1 MALPSSGVL
10 TLNDIQTEFGGTN
23 PIDLSDYYRGGG
35 LVPDTAGNAGIPTSG
50 AISVSDFYGATNVI
64 ALNFVN
70 HGVASGTSGTINIG
84 TARGTRMV
92 HLSGYLNNT
101 TTSGGVSA
109 VSINGATAAVVL
121 PASAS
126 RYGAWQAYAKVPA
139 GTTATFS
146 ISRVTNPGTP
156 VFYVSTFDTV
166 NSGAANTGSTTA
178 ASFTFNFT
186 AANPGVAFWG
196 GFTGSGTTSPPTV
209 VTLSTN
215 NPGGINYFYQLQ
227 AAASGP
233 AAKGAYSLT
242 STTVNQTFSFSGP
255 AKLAGHGAVASIF
268 YAN

>member
-23 PIDLSDYYRGGG
+23 PIDLSEYYRGGG
-35 LVPDTAGNAGIPTSG
+35 LVPDTALNAGIPTSG
-50 AISVSDFYGATNVI
+50 VISVTDFYGATNLI
-64 ALNFVN
+64 NLNFVN
-70 HGVASGTSGTINIG
+70 HGVASGNSGSINIG

-92 HLSGYLNNT
+92 HLTGYVNNT
-101 TTSGGVSA
+101 TNTGGVTA
-109 VSINGATAAVVL
+109 VSINGSSAAVII

-126 RYGAWQAYAKVPA
+126 RYGAWQAYAKVST

-146 ISRVTNPGTP
+146 ITDNNSGGAP

-166 NSGAANTGSTTA
+166 NSGAANTGSA
-178 ASFTFNFT
+178 NASTTFNFT
-186 AANPGVAFWG
+186 AANPGICFWQ
-196 GFTGSGTTSPPTV
+196 GFNGSGTTSPPTV
-209 VTLSTN
+209 TTLSTN

-233 AAKGAYSLT
+233 SAKGAYSLT
-242 STTVNQTFSFSGP
+242 STTVNQTFSVTVGSKLGP
-255 AKLAGHGAVASIF
+255 FGAVGSIF

>member
-35 LVPDTAGNAGIPTSG
+35 LVPDTALNAGIPTSG
-50 AISVSDFYGATNVI
+50 VISVTDFYGSANTI

-70 HGVASGTSGTINIG
+70 HGVASGNSGTINIG

-92 HLSGYLNNT
+92 HLSGYINNT
-101 TTSGGVSA
+101 STIGGVTA
-109 VSINGATAAVVL
+109 VSINGSSAALIV
-121 PASAS
+121 PASS
-126 RYGAWQAYAKVPA
+126 QRYGAWQAYAKVPA

-146 ISRVTNPGTP
+146 ITDSIPGAP
-156 VFYVSTFDTV
+156 IFYVSTFDTV
-166 NSGAANTGSTTA
+166 NSGAANTGSTNA

-186 AANPGVAFWG
+186 AANPGVCFWG
-196 GFTGSGTTSPPTV
+196 GSTGSGTTNPPTV

-215 NPGGINYFYQLQ
+215 NPGGINYFYQVS
-227 AAASGP
+227 AGASGP

-255 AKLAGHGAVASIF
+255 AKLGGHGAVASIF

>member
-35 LVPDTAGNAGIPTSG
+35 LVPDSSLNAAIPTSG
-50 AISVSDFYGATNVI
+50 VISVSDFYGAANVLS
-64 ALNFVN
+64 LNFVN
-70 HGVASGTSGTINIG
+70 HGVFSGTSGTINIG
-84 TARGTRMV
+84 TARSTRMV

-109 VSINGATAAVVL
+109 VSINGSSAAVVL

-166 NSGAANTGSTTA
+166 NSGAANTGSSNANSVTYT
-178 ASFTFNFT
+178 FT

-196 GFTGSGTTSPPTV
+196 GFTGQGSQNPPTV

-227 AAASGP
+227 AAAGGP

-242 STTVNQTFSFSGP
+242 STTVNQTFSFSGA
-255 AKLAGHGAVASIF
+255 AKIGPVGSVASIF